1 MERQVLKSPIIFTNK
16 ARCRDCYR
24 CVRACPVKAIRMV
37 QGQAYVVEERCVLCG
52 ACIRECP
59 QGAKAYRHDAGG
71 AALLLESGEPVAAS
85 IAPSFAAAYRE
96 WEWRRLPS
104 ALRRLGFA
112 YVAETTVAA
121 TEIARQTME
130 HSRENPA
137 VSHIASCC
145 PSVVRYVE
153 RYVPDRVGG
162 MVQLFSPMLAH
173 ARHIK
178 HAGRARHV
186 VFIGPCVAKKAE
198 AERPGNA
205 GIVDCVITF
214 SELNEWLERGNISLA
229 QLEES
234 SFDETPAPAARYFP
248 LGGGQLHAADVA
260 PDVLSVSV
268 LSVSGFSDVSEALA
282 LPGADA
288 PRLIEPLFCGQGCV
302 NGPGMA
308 GPDNVFERRMRVL
321 RYAHQCAEKPPAA
334 ANAATNEIPYPA
346 VCTTFVAKPVPDD
359 SRVTDAAIRGIYAK
373 TGKLDPKN
381 QLNCGACGYSTCRD
395 KAVAVVRGMAEAEMC
410 IPYMRYLAERRTD
423 RIIETSPNGIV
434 TLDENL
440 RILSMN
446 PAFRRL
452 FMCSEAVLGRH
463 ISYLMDPDPFE
474 RLAAGV
480 VARVECVSEHRNYRY
495 VFHQIMYR
503 LPEENQFVGIF
514 VDVTET
520 RANRDELGRLRA
532 ETLAQARELMEHQL
546 KVAQQVTRFLGE
558 NTARGEELVEKL
570 VRLVGDPNDGAKE
583 RQRSVPWA
591 TST

>member
-1 MERQVLKSPIIFTNK
+1 
-16 ARCRDCYR
+16 
-24 CVRACPVKAIRMV
+24 
-37 QGQAYVVEERCVLCG
+37 
-52 ACIRECP
+52 
-59 QGAKAYRHDAGG
+59 
-71 AALLLESGEPVAAS
+71 
-85 IAPSFAAAYRE
+85 
-96 WEWRRLPS
+96 
-104 ALRRLGFA
+104 
-112 YVAETTVAA
+112 
-121 TEIARQTME
+121 
-130 HSRENPA
+130 
-137 VSHIASCC
+137 
-145 PSVVRYVE
+145 
-153 RYVPDRVGG
+153 
-162 MVQLFSPMLAH
+162 
-173 ARHIK
+173 
-178 HAGRARHV
+178 
-186 VFIGPCVAKKAE
+186 
-198 AERPGNA
+198 
-205 GIVDCVITF
+205 
-214 SELNEWLERGNISLA
+214 
-229 QLEES
+229 
-234 SFDETPAPAARYFP
+234 
-248 LGGGQLHAADVA
+248 
-260 PDVLSVSV
+260 
-268 LSVSGFSDVSEALA
+268 
-282 LPGADA
+282 
-288 PRLIEPLFCGQGCV
+288 
-302 NGPGMA
+302 
-308 GPDNVFERRMRVL
+308 
-321 RYAHQCAEKPPAA
+321 
-334 ANAATNEIPYPA
+334 
-346 VCTTFVAKPVPDD
+346 VAKPVPDD